1 MHANVSVRAELS
13 SQLSVQFLYGIHVPI
28 ISTKLSRYR
37 YIVAGD
43 RNHFIRDPKRGTLS
57 TGIAIFAPGSM
68 TLEHWKKTR
77 QTKTGKG
84 YANCACITHAPFVYV
99 SYQLEE

>member
-1 MHANVSVRAELS
+1 MHAKVSVRAELS

-43 RNHFIRDPKRGTLS
+43 RNHFIRDPKGV
-57 TGIAIFAPGSM
+57 
-68 TLEHWKKTR
+68 HWV
-77 QTKTGKG
+77 
-84 YANCACITHAPFVYV
+84 P
-99 SYQLEE
+99 E